1 MTRPITSRMHG
12 MLDYPVGIV
21 LILAPWI
28 FGFSDIGG
36 AATAVPIV
44 IGVLVLAQSVM
55 TDYELSLVDVLP
67 LRTHLAM
74 DVVAGI
80 VLAASPFVFGFSD
93 EAPTAWRPHVLVGL
107 GLIGSGLMTQPERE
121 TRRAA
126 GARRRHTTA

>member
-1 MTRPITSRMHG
+1 MHG

-28 FGFSDIGG
+28 FGFSDVGG

-44 IGVLVLAQSVM
+44 IGVLVLVQSVM

-80 VLAASPFVFGFSD
+80 VLALSPFVFGFSD
-93 EAPTAWRPHVLVGL
+93 EGTNAWLPHVLVGL

-121 TRRAA
+121 TGRTAA
-126 GARRRHTTA
+126 ARRRTSAV

>member
-1 MTRPITSRMHG
+1 MHG

-28 FGFSDIGG
+28 FGFSDVGG

-80 VLAASPFVFGFSD
+80 VLALSPFVFGFSD
-93 EAPTAWRPHVLVGL
+93 EGTNAWLPHVLVGL

-121 TRRAA
+121 TGRTAA
-126 GARRRHTTA
+126 ARRRTSAV